1 MANVEID
8 DLDLIEMLRAYPCL
22 YNVKSKDFYNRNIVT
37 VDNHGNL
44 IYLPLLLT

>member
-8 DLDLIEMLRAYPCL
+8 DLDLIEKLRAYPCL